1 MKNKRCKGYK
11 IKTSTRSKMNA
22 LTLELEQN
30 ICYEIYRCQ
39 ITDTYLLIFIMDML
53 FLVISYLV
61 FLLRTV
67 TRNPD
72 FFLTTYPKY

>member
-1 MKNKRCKGYK
+1 
-11 IKTSTRSKMNA
+11 MNA

>member
-1 MKNKRCKGYK
+1 MH
-11 IKTSTRSKMNA
+11 A

-30 ICYEIYRCQ
+30 IYEIYRCQ
-39 ITDTYLLIFIMDML
+39 IKDTYLLIFIMDML
-53 FLVISYLV
+53 FLVISYPV

-72 FFLTTYPKY
+72 FFLTTYPKS